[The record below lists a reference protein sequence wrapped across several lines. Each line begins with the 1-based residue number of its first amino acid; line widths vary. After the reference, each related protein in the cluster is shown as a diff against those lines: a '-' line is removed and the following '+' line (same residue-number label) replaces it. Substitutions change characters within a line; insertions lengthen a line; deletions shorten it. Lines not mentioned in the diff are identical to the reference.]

1 MSTSRRLGSL
11 LAAAGLGLVALFA
24 TSTPASASS
33 AASDQPAK
41 PRVKVGFMI
50 ASNMN
55 NRCLE
60 IRAGNAGIGA
70 LVGMWDC
77 HGGSNERWYWDGLTI
92 RSDLNGKC
100 LDVVAGNAEN
110 GAALNMWDCYGG
122 APQQWVW
129 DGARLRNPV
138 YNRCLTIGNANWW
151 NGASVIMWDCNLGS
165 HQQWH
170 TT

>member
-1 MSTSRRLGSL
+1 MRTSRRLGTA
-11 LAAAGLGLVALFA
+11 LAAAGLGLSGVFA
-24 TSTPASASS
+24 ASA
-33 AASDQPAK
+33 ATPTTAQAETK
-41 PRVKVGFMI
+41 PGTQIKVGFMI
-50 ASNMN
+50 ASNVN

-60 IRAGNAGIGA
+60 IRAGNPGIGA

-100 LDVVAGNAEN
+100 LDVVAGNADN
-110 GAALNMWDCYGG
+110 GASLNMWDCHGG
-122 APQQWVW
+122 APQQWAW

-138 YNRCLTIGNANWW
+138 YNRCLTIANSNWW
-151 NGASVIMWDCNLGS
+151 NGASVLTWDCNQGNNQL
-165 HQQWH
+165 WH